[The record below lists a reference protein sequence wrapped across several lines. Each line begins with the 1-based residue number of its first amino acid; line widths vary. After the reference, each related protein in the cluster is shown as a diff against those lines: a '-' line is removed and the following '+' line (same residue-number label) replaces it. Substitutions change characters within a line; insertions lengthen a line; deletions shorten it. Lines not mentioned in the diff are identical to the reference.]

1 MRVVSAESTELF
13 VGPSDAPL
21 QLVRVAVTGC
31 TEPAPIRIHGD
42 GLAGEAAA
50 RPGDDVIEVAVAV
63 ESPVVGE
70 RRTARVH
77 TPDGPSLAFEFTV
90 AEPGWT
96 MFMISHFH
104 YDPVWWNTQGAYTS
118 QWREDPPGRARQA
131 NGFELVRAHLEM
143 ARREPEYKFVLAE
156 VDYLKPYWDTH
167 PQDRADLRRFLA
179 DGRIEVMGGTYN
191 EPNTNLTSPETTI
204 RNLVHG
210 IGFQRDVLG
219 AEPATAWQLDVFGHD
234 PQFPGLAADAGLT
247 SSSWA
252 RGPHHQWGP
261 AQGGVD
267 RMQFCSEFEW
277 IAPSG
282 RGLLTH
288 YMPAHYS
295 AGWSMDSS
303 TSLADA
309 EAATYAL
316 FDQLKKVALTRNVLL
331 PVGTDYTPPN
341 KWVTAIHRDWGARYT
356 WPRFVCALPKEFFAA
371 VRAELAKRGWVPSP
385 QTRDM
390 NPIYTGKD
398 VSYIDTKQANRA
410 AENAVLEAERFA
422 VFAALL
428 TGAEYPQ
435 AALAKAWVQLAY
447 GAHHDAITGSES
459 DQVYLDLLTGWRD
472 AWELGRA
479 ARDNSLRLLSGA
491 VAASHDRVVVWNPL
505 TQRRTDIVTARVDPP
520 LQAGVRVFDPDGA
533 EVAALVEHDGRSVT
547 WLACDVPSLGW
558 RVYRLVPADEAPGW
572 ELVPGTDIANEHY
585 RLAVD
590 PERGG
595 ALSSLVQDGRQLI
608 AAGRV
613 ANELA
618 LYEEYPSHPTQ
629 GEGPWHLLPTG
640 PVVCSSACP
649 AQVQAYRGP
658 LGQRLVVRGRIGTLL
673 RYTQTLTL
681 WDGVDRVDCRTS
693 IDEFTG
699 EDRLLRLRWPCPVP
713 GAMPISEVGD
723 AVVGRGF
730 ALLHEGPESVDTAQH
745 PWTLDNP
752 AYGWFGLSSAV
763 RVRAGDGVRAVS
775 VAEVVSPMETVSGP
789 MARDLMV
796 ALVRAGVTATCSGA
810 DKPRYGHLDVD
821 SNLPDARIALG
832 GPDRNTFTKA
842 VLAEAAPAYTAE
854 LQRQLAKTGTA
865 RVWVPAANPL
875 ARAWLPGADLR
886 APCALPVLVIDG
898 RDEKHLRAAVASLAD
913 DLADAEI
920 VVHQR
925 AAPQMEPFEDR
936 TVALLNRGVPSFA
949 VDSEGTLHTA
959 LMRSCTGWPSGVW
972 IDQPRRTAPD
982 GSNFQLQHWTHHF
995 DYALVCGGGDWRRAG
1010 IPARS
1015 AQFSHPLLAV
1025 APRRPQGELPAV
1037 GSLLHV
1043 EPADSV
1049 QLGALKAAGNPL
1061 AAGSARPVQPAA
1073 VALRLVQTTG
1083 ADTPVTIG
1091 CELGKVGA
1099 LRPADLLETPLA
1111 MARARKSSI
1120 DLHGYQVATVLARLD
1135 VAADMANVL
1144 AADDVA
1150 LAPHAET
1157 AQPQYARYWL
1167 HNRGPAPLGGLPAV
1181 AHLHP
1186 RRVRGQPGDDVVLRL
1201 TAASD
1206 CTDSVLGGVV
1216 DVVCPLG
1223 WPATPAR
1230 LPFTLGAGAHLQADI
1245 ALSHSRRRA
1254 AGTVSGP
1261 RAAARRRHGG
1271 TGRLAPGGRGRV
1283 RGHRRRRL
1291 RSGGAGLPRRWA
1303 GRHRAGRRRPGP
1315 AGGDDRQPRSRRAGP
1330 GCALDQPLGHLGV
1343 DRPARARRRATRPG
1357 HGQAGFRCDPAGL
1370 AGARA
1375 VVGPGSGRLRGS
1387 VGLFAGGEGERDMSG
1402 RSRLPGSSSRRDAA
1416 RIVAER
1422 VVATVAGV
1430 AVAVDEVDAAEA
1442 RLRDGPRAAA
1452 LPASGTSEGRQLRR
1466 WLTQLIV
1473 TERVVAAEAAA
1484 RGLTAAGAPAEADL
1498 LPDATA
1504 RLEIGSVAAAVLADP
1519 LARALFAA
1527 VTARVAVTDDAV
1539 ADYHARNPLRFAAP
1553 CPGQHGWRAPAAAA
1567 PPLDQVRRAITEHLL
1582 GAARRRAFRVWL
1594 DARRNALVVLA
1605 PGYEHPGDPRQPDN
1619 TRRH

>member
-629 GEGPWHLLPTG
+629 G
-640 PVVCSSACP
+640 
-649 AQVQAYRGP
+649 R
-658 LGQRLVVRGRIGTLL
+658 VRGIYCPRG
-673 RYTQTLTL
+673 R
-681 WDGVDRVDCRTS
+681 WCAPRHARRRCR
-693 IDEFTG
+693 
-699 EDRLLRLRWPCPVP
+699 
-713 GAMPISEVGD
+713 
-723 AVVGRGF
+723 
-730 ALLHEGPESVDTAQH
+730 HTA
-745 PWTLDNP
+745 
-752 AYGWFGLSSAV
+752 ARS
-763 RVRAGDGVRAVS
+763 
-775 VAEVVSPMETVSGP
+775 VSGWSCGGGSAP
-789 MARDLMV
+789 CCATR
-796 ALVRAGVTATCSGA
+796 RHSPCGTASTGW
-810 DKPRYGHLDVD
+810 
-821 SNLPDARIALG
+821 
-832 GPDRNTFTKA
+832 T
-842 VLAEAAPAYTAE
+842 AAPASTSSPGKTACC
-854 LQRQLAKTGTA
+854 G
-865 RVWVPAANPL
+865 
-875 ARAWLPGADLR
+875 
-886 APCALPVLVIDG
+886 CA
-898 RDEKHLRAAVASLAD
+898 
-913 DLADAEI
+913 
-920 VVHQR
+920 
-925 AAPQMEPFEDR
+925 
-936 TVALLNRGVPSFA
+936 
-949 VDSEGTLHTA
+949 
-959 LMRSCTGWPSGVW
+959 
-972 IDQPRRTAPD
+972 
-982 GSNFQLQHWTHHF
+982 
-995 DYALVCGGGDWRRAG
+995 
-1010 IPARS
+1010 
-1015 AQFSHPLLAV
+1015 
-1025 APRRPQGELPAV
+1025 
-1037 GSLLHV
+1037 
-1043 EPADSV
+1043 
-1049 QLGALKAAGNPL
+1049 
-1061 AAGSARPVQPAA
+1061 
-1073 VALRLVQTTG
+1073 
-1083 ADTPVTIG
+1083 
-1091 CELGKVGA
+1091 
-1099 LRPADLLETPLA
+1099 
-1111 MARARKSSI
+1111 
-1120 DLHGYQVATVLARLD
+1120 
-1135 VAADMANVL
+1135 
-1144 AADDVA
+1144 
-1150 LAPHAET
+1150 
-1157 AQPQYARYWL
+1157 
-1167 HNRGPAPLGGLPAV
+1167 
-1181 AHLHP
+1181 
-1186 RRVRGQPGDDVVLRL
+1186 
-1201 TAASD
+1201 
-1206 CTDSVLGGVV
+1206 
-1216 DVVCPLG
+1216 
-1223 WPATPAR
+1223 
-1230 LPFTLGAGAHLQADI
+1230 
-1245 ALSHSRRRA
+1245 
-1254 AGTVSGP
+1254 
-1261 RAAARRRHGG
+1261 
-1271 TGRLAPGGRGRV
+1271 GRV
-1283 RGHRRRRL
+1283 RYPAPCRSAKWGTPSSGGVSRCCTRGPNRWTPPSIRGPWTTRPTAGSGCPRRCGYAPAMGCARCRWPRWCRRRR
-1291 RSGGAGLPRRWA
+1291 R
-1303 GRHRAGRRRPGP
+1303 
-1315 AGGDDRQPRSRRAGP
+1315 
-1330 GCALDQPLGHLGV
+1330 C
-1343 DRPARARRRATRPG
+1343 PARWRAT
-1357 HGQAGFRCDPAGL
+1357 
-1370 AGARA
+1370 
-1375 VVGPGSGRLRGS
+1375 
-1387 VGLFAGGEGERDMSG
+1387 
-1402 RSRLPGSSSRRDAA
+1402 
-1416 RIVAER
+1416 
-1422 VVATVAGV
+1422 
-1430 AVAVDEVDAAEA
+1430 
-1442 RLRDGPRAAA
+1442 
-1452 LPASGTSEGRQLRR
+1452 
-1466 WLTQLIV
+1466 
-1473 TERVVAAEAAA
+1473 
-1484 RGLTAAGAPAEADL
+1484 
-1498 LPDATA
+1498 
-1504 RLEIGSVAAAVLADP
+1504 
-1519 LARALFAA
+1519 
-1527 VTARVAVTDDAV
+1527 
-1539 ADYHARNPLRFAAP
+1539 
-1553 CPGQHGWRAPAAAA
+1553 
-1567 PPLDQVRRAITEHLL
+1567 
-1582 GAARRRAFRVWL
+1582 
-1594 DARRNALVVLA
+1594 
-1605 PGYEHPGDPRQPDN
+1605 
-1619 TRRH
+1619 